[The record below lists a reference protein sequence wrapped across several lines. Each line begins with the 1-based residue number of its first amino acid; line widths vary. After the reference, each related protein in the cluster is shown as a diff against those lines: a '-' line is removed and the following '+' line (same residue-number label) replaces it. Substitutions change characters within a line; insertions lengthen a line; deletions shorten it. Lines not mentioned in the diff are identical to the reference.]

1 MENKEQKK
9 IAHELGTI
17 YGASVS
23 KNGKWLNVKVM
34 TSHNG
39 ETISVNACVPI
50 SDKDCMPEG
59 KHAKSDGYKIDD
71 CYYNVEITAF
81 AEKEAPKPDEAPS
94 ADDLPF

>member
-1 MENKEQKK
+1 MENKEQKN

-17 YGASVS
+17 YGASIS

-50 SDKDCMPEG
+50 FEDEPRKTDK
-59 KHAKSDGYKIDD
+59 KA
-71 CYYNVEITAF
+71 YNVATYTLDGNDYTQIYVKYLNT
-81 AEKEAPKPDEAPS
+81 PKPKEEEPT